1 MLPRTGLYGRSLISL
16 RDFTAAEITG
26 LLDLSMA
33 LKTAAKQGRADPY
46 LPLLGRSLSMIFQK
60 RSTRTRVSTETA
72 MTNLGGH
79 ALFLSNEDIQLG
91 SSESIKD
98 TARVLSRFNDCVLAR
113 VGPHAD
119 IVELDEE
126 SSVPVINAL
135 SDMYHPLQALADL
148 VTMRERFGAL
158 EGRTLAWVGDGN
170 NVLHSLMIS
179 CAKLGMDLRIATPRG
194 FEVCTSTHLFFCL
207 SLLLF
212 THYSFVTHLLFTR
225 QADAE
230 ITELTQSLAETSG
243 ASVLLTTDPG
253 EALHSANVIVTDTW
267 ISMGQE
273 EEKAERLKQ
282 FEGYQITRER
292 IENAGAR

>member
-33 LKTAAKQGRADPY
+33 LKTAAKQGRAEPY

-98 TARVLSRFNDCVLAR
+98 TARVLSRFNDCILAR
-113 VGPHAD
+113 VGPHSD
-119 IVELDEE
+119 IVELDQE

-194 FEVCTSTHLFFCL
+194 FE
-207 SLLLF
+207 
-212 THYSFVTHLLFTR
+212 
-225 QADAE
+225 ADSE
-230 ITELTQSLAETSG
+230 ITELTQSLAATSG

-282 FEGYQITRER
+282 FAGYQVRSMVFLFLIFFFTGTFHANPLLT
-292 IENAGAR
+292 I